1 MAQRILW
8 WFIMNNIIISLLA
21 GILMSFVILVV
32 IGRANREGYREGYQR
47 AEGICEQQLQRCGG
61 CIQRRENEAG
71 AATG

>member
-1 MAQRILW
+1 
-8 WFIMNNIIISLLA
+8 
-21 GILMSFVILVV
+21 MSFVILVV

-71 AATG
+71 AATGQA